1 MHTHKNAIYTKFLN
15 QFFKLH
21 SKISPAHRVTRHQ
34 DWILNVSF
42 VLLYTSAGLGGAIRF
57 LLNQASRL

>member
-1 MHTHKNAIYTKFLN
+1 MYTKFLN

-21 SKISPAHRVTRHQ
+21 TKISPAHRVTRHQ

-42 VLLYTSAGLGGAIRF
+42 VLLYTSAGLGGAISF